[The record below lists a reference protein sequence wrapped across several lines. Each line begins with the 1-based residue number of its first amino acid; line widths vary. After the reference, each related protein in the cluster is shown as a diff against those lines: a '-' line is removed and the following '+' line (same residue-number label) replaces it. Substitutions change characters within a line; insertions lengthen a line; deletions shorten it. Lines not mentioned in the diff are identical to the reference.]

1 MMLAVLAGLLLV
13 GLTTLLH
20 YEVLGGLSA
29 WLPRLVIPVRSKLL
43 VVMFGAFVAHVL
55 EVLLYGVVLWAL
67 VNGAGVGGLNGPDGS
82 TLGNCLYFS
91 AETFSSLGF
100 GDFVPVGPIRWLA
113 GVEALNGL
121 LLIGWSASYAT
132 LAMERFWGD
141 ARGPDPGREPPGA

>member
-1 MMLAVLAGLLLV
+1 MTLAVLAGLLLI

-29 WLPRLVIPVRSKLL
+29 WLPRLAIPARSKLL
-43 VVMFGAFVAHVL
+43 VVMFGAFVAHAL

-67 VNGAGVGGLNGPDGS
+67 VHGAEVGSLHGPDGS

-91 AETFSSLGF
+91 AETYSSLGF
-100 GDFVPVGPIRWLA
+100 GDLVPVGPIRLLA

-121 LLIGWSASYAT
+121 LLIGWSASYAY

-141 ARGPDPGREPPGA
+141 GRGAEAGREPGGR